1 MNPITK
7 RIFEVVF
14 GITRYHFWLVL
25 LLVLLLTGV
34 AGYYIRELPIRT
46 SYLALLPEDDPLIN
60 DYREHEIY
68 LAQSDYITLLL
79 TALEPDE
86 KPVLAREDL
95 LTNAAATIAR
105 QLSMNPE
112 FTQVTYLIELS
123 TKIPDQYLLL
133 YTLDSDKLSRI
144 EASVSLARQTIATEK
159 LSLLPSAD
167 PSYLYENINKSLE
180 ETLYGTDSQTAY
192 TINIGAVEE
201 ELQEMIGLN
210 QIILGSLDGIENF
223 PTIIDAVGSL
233 AEIFAVPET
242 KVERP
247 PQAFISRDGKMLLMT
262 VQPRFPSQRGT
273 HYCAQVTRTLS
284 EELGRIDLE
293 QLGVKVGI
301 TGTYAFTASANAMVN
316 RDMQWTTIISS
327 VGVFVILFLAFGSLF
342 YTIITA
348 IPLIIGLVLTM
359 AWAKF
364 AMGGFNLITTFLPAL
379 ILGLGIDYGIHFFSR
394 YAEERRKGEP
404 FDSALH
410 TAILRKGSA
419 SFWAAA
425 TTALVFLCLLFS
437 RSRAM
442 FEMGAIT
449 SMGVVIAFV
458 CTLFVLPSLLT
469 LSHFILRLQ
478 YREHAVDYSR
488 FLGPFFRALTGKWRI
503 VFVATIILALFM
515 AFQAAHTSFQ
525 FSSSDLMPDTE
536 SQRVQNEIMENFVA
550 DNTKIGNYFTFLA
563 SSEKEL
569 TELLDNLSQNDL
581 VQGIDSAK
589 GLLPPNLSEQQDI
602 LSNLDLDT
610 YLNQLDFLDRNL
622 ENRAASLI
630 QVRTLLAK
638 FGFIQYAATLNG
650 MENITLASRE
660 IQTQLRQIQNELA
673 QLDIEK
679 TQDEICALNEVLR
692 KLDANLGQLR
702 ELPPVETLLRDI
714 LAELPEGIRA
724 RYLTPDGEYIVYA
737 RMSEA
742 LYEGDNLEEFD
753 TFASSLSSR
762 YFGMPKLA
770 IALEKY
776 MKSDFWRSTLLA
788 TLLIAVVLW
797 RSTGG
802 IIRAFLA
809 STPLILGYICMLGG
823 MRLLGIK
830 FNFINI
836 AVSPL
841 LIGIGIDNGIH
852 ILHRYLEERSIQP
865 KGAIERAETQTAVAV
880 IVTSLTTM
888 LVFASLFLA
897 RTPGLRFLGISALL
911 GIGSS
916 LVFSLLFLPAALH
929 ADRANRL

>member
-105 QLSMNPE
+105 QLRMNPE

-144 EASVSLARQTIATEK
+144 EASVSLARQTIVTEK

-167 PSYLYENINKSLE
+167 PSYLYENINKNLE

-192 TINIGAVEE
+192 TINISAVEE
-201 ELQEMIGLN
+201 ELQEMIRLN
-210 QIILGSLDGIENF
+210 QTILGSLDGIENF

-284 EELGRIDLE
+284 EELGQIDLE

-301 TGTYAFTASANAMVN
+301 TGTYAFTASASAMVN

-342 YTIITA
+342 YTIITV

-458 CTLFVLPSLLT
+458 CTLLVLPSLLT

-488 FLGPFFRALTGKWRI
+488 FLGPFFRALMGKWRV

-525 FSSSDLMPDTE
+525 FSTSDLMPDTE

-569 TELLDNLSQNDL
+569 AKLLDNLSHNDL

-650 MENITLASRE
+650 MENITLASGE

-724 RYLTPDGEYIVYA
+724 RYLTPTGEYIVYA

-753 TFASSLSSR
+753 TFASSLSSQ
-762 YFGMPKLA
+762 YFGMPKLG

-788 TLLIAVVLW
+788 ALLIAVVLW

-852 ILHRYLEERSIQP
+852 IFHRYLEERSIQA

-916 LVFSLLFLPAALH
+916 LAFSLLFLPAALH

>member
-1 MNPITK
+1 MNPIGK
-7 RIFEVVF
+7 RILELVF
-14 GITRYHFWLVL
+14 GITRHHAWLVL
-25 LLVLLLTGV
+25 LLVLVLTGV
-34 AGYYIRELPIRT
+34 AGYYVRELPIRT
-46 SYLALLPEDDPLIN
+46 SYLDLLPENDPLIN
-60 DYREHEIY
+60 EYREHETY
-68 LAQSDYITLLL
+68 LAQSDYVTLLL

-86 KPVLAREDL
+86 FVLAREDL
-95 LTNAAATIAR
+95 LRDAAATIAR
-105 QLSMNPE
+105 QLRMNPE
-112 FTQVTYLIELS
+112 FTQVTYLIEPS
-123 TKIPDQYLLL
+123 PKIPDQYLLL

-144 EASVSLARQTIATEK
+144 EASVSLARQTIATEE
-159 LSLLPSAD
+159 LSLLPSTD
-167 PSYLYENINKSLE
+167 PSYLYEDINRSLE
-180 ETLYGTDSQTAY
+180 QTLYGTDSETAY
-192 TINIGAVEE
+192 AINISAVEE
-201 ELQEMIGLN
+201 QLQEMIELN
-210 QIILGSLDGIENF
+210 QAILESLDGIKTF
-223 PTIIDAVGSL
+223 PAIIDAVEGL
-233 AEIFAVPET
+233 AEIFAVPT
-242 KVERP
+242 TRVERA
-247 PQAFISRDGKMLLMT
+247 PQAFVSSDGKMLLMT
-262 VQPRFPSQRGT
+262 VQPRFPSQQGT
-273 HYCAQVTRTLS
+273 HYCTQVMRILS
-284 EELGRIDLE
+284 EELERINLE

-301 TGTYAFTASANAMVN
+301 TGTYAFVASANAVVN
-316 RDMQWTTIISS
+316 RDMQLTTVISS
-327 VGVFVILFLAFGSLF
+327 VGVFVVLFLAFGSLF
-342 YTIITA
+342 YTIITV
-348 IPLIIGLVLTM
+348 IPLVIGLILTM

-379 ILGLGIDYGIHFFSR
+379 ILGLGIDYGIHFVSR

-410 TAILRKGSA
+410 TAILRKGNA

-449 SMGVVIAFV
+449 SMGVVIAFL
-458 CTLFVLPSLLT
+458 CTLFVLPSLLA
-469 LSHFILRLQ
+469 LSHHIPRFQ
-478 YREHAVDYSR
+478 YRALAVDYSR
-488 FLGPFFRALTGKWRI
+488 FLGPLFRALAGKWRI
-503 VFVATIILALFM
+503 VFVATIALALFM
-515 AFQAAHTSFQ
+515 AFQAVHTSFQ
-525 FSSSDLMPDTE
+525 FVSSDIIPDTE
-536 SQRVQNEIMENFVA
+536 SHRVQEEIIQNFVA
-550 DNTKIGNYFTFLA
+550 DDTKIGNYFTFLA
-563 SSEKEL
+563 SSENEL
-569 TELLDNLSQNDL
+569 SRLLDNLSHSDL
-581 VQGIDSAK
+581 VRGVDSAK
-589 GLLPPNLSEQQDI
+589 NLLPPNLSEQQDI
-602 LSNLDLDT
+602 LSNLDLST

-630 QVRTLLAK
+630 QLRTLLAK

-650 MENITLASRE
+650 MEDITLASSE
-660 IQTQLRQIQNELA
+660 IQSQLRQIQDELA
-673 QLDIEK
+673 RLDIEK
-679 TQDEICALNEVLR
+679 TQNEIYVLNEVLYR
-692 KLDANLGQLR
+692 LDANLGQLR

-724 RYLTPDGEYIVYA
+724 RYLTPSGEFIIYA

-742 LYEGDNLEEFD
+742 LHEGDNLEEFD
-753 TFASSLSSR
+753 ALASSLSSR
-762 YFGMPKLA
+762 YFGMPKLG

-788 TLLIAVVLW
+788 ILLIAIILW

-830 FNFINI
+830 FNFVNI

-865 KGAIERAETQTAVAV
+865 RGAIVRAETHTALAV

-888 LVFASLFLA
+888 LVFGSLFLA

-916 LVFSLLFLPAALH
+916 LGFSLLFLPAALH

>member
-1 MNPITK
+1 MNRITK
-7 RIFEVVF
+7 RIFSAIFRV
-14 GITRYHFWLVL
+14 TRYHSWLVL
-25 LLVLLLTGV
+25 LFVLVLTGV

-60 DYREHEIY
+60 DYREHETY

-79 TALEPDE
+79 TVSESNGGS
-86 KPVLAREDL
+86 VLARESL
-95 LTNAAATIAR
+95 LTHAAATIAK
-105 QLSMNPE
+105 QLRMNPE
-112 FTQVTYLIELS
+112 FTEVTYLMEVS
-123 TKIPDQYLLL
+123 TKTPDQYLLL

-144 EASVSLARQTIATEK
+144 EASVSLAQQTITTEK

-167 PSYLYENINKSLE
+167 PTQLYEDINKSLE
-180 ETLYGTDSQTAY
+180 QSLYGTAAETAY
-192 TINIGAVEE
+192 TMNISAVEE
-201 ELQEMIGLN
+201 ELQKMIRLN
-210 QIILGSLDGIENF
+210 QTILESLDGIEKF
-223 PTIIDAVGSL
+223 PTIIDAVENLS
-233 AEIFAVPET
+233 EIFAVPKT
-242 KVERP
+242 AVERP
-247 PQAFISRDGKMLLMT
+247 SQAFISRDGRMLLMT
-262 VQPRFPSQRGT
+262 VRPRFSSQQGT
-273 HYCAQVTRTLS
+273 RYCAQVMSTLS
-284 EELGRIDLE
+284 EELGQIDLE

-301 TGTYAFTASANAMVN
+301 TGTYPFVASADAVVN

-342 YTIITA
+342 YTIITL
-348 IPLIIGLVLTM
+348 IPLIICLVLTI

-394 YAEERRKGEP
+394 YAEERRKGES

-410 TAILRKGSA
+410 TAILRKGSS

-449 SMGVVIAFV
+449 SMGVLIAFV
-458 CTLFVLPSLLT
+458 CTLLVLPSLLT
-469 LSHFILRLQ
+469 LSHFTFRLR
-478 YREHAVDYSR
+478 YRELGVNYSR
-488 FLGPFFRALTGKWRI
+488 FLRPFFRALTGKWRI
-503 VFVATIILALFM
+503 IFVATIVLAFFM
-515 AFQAAHTSFQ
+515 AFQAVHTSFQ
-525 FSSSDLMPDTE
+525 FSSSDLIPDTE
-536 SQRVQNEIMENFVA
+536 SQRVQDEIIRNFVA
-550 DNTKIGNYFTFLA
+550 DNTNIGDYFTFLA

-569 TELLDNLSQNDL
+569 AILLDSLNHNDL
-581 VQGIDSAK
+581 VLGIDSAK
-589 GLLPPNLSEQQDI
+589 ELLPPNLSEQQDI
-602 LSNLDLDT
+602 LSTLDLDT

-622 ENRAASLI
+622 ENRAAFLI

-638 FGFIQYAATLNG
+638 CGFIQYAATLNG

-660 IQTQLRQIQNELA
+660 IQTQLRQVQNELA
-673 QLDIEK
+673 QLDIQK
-679 TQDEICALNEVLR
+679 TQDEIYALNELLR
-692 KLDANLGQLR
+692 GLDANLGQLR

-753 TFASSLSSR
+753 LFASSLSSR
-762 YFGMPKLA
+762 YFGMPKLG

-776 MKSDFWRSTLLA
+776 MKSDFWQSTLLA
-788 TLLIAVVLW
+788 TVLIAIVLW

-823 MRLLGIK
+823 MRLLGIE

-841 LIGIGIDNGIH
+841 LIGIGIDNVIH

-888 LVFASLFLA
+888 LVFGSLFLA
-897 RTPGLRFLGISALL
+897 RTPGLRFLAISALL

-916 LVFSLLFLPAALH
+916 LAFSLFFLPAALH